1 MDGALTGL
9 INGIKNVLSRKGRS
23 VSAEPTQ
30 GCAYMNHH
38 VLIMKNSEHTP
49 GQSYKQKRSGKV
61 DLKTFGLQKKG
72 HGPQRKGGV
81 GICQS

>member
-9 INGIKNVLSRKGRS
+9 ICDMNDVLSRNGHS

-49 GQSYKQKRSGKV
+49 GYREGTRRLRECTLSASEEQ
-61 DLKTFGLQKKG
+61 
-72 HGPQRKGGV
+72 
-81 GICQS
+81 